1 MINHRRL
8 AITLL
13 AIAVALPPVASRLL
27 ASPLG
32 DKAREAVAEY
42 RPVDETQLEA
52 ARARLGQAALRL
64 ETFLKPGSEK
74 GESWKRFLKWEG
86 VQKQL
91 DPAAEFAGGPLLETL
106 ALLRRNENG
115 LELAPFQE
123 AAAAIENYTNT
134 AAVAG
139 LGDQAKLFEVQL
151 TQLAK
156 YLDRHAETPTP
167 RSRYEIERRLYLLEN
182 IGALPDF
189 TRSVR
194 QELARPNAFVEVNEG
209 VLVRLVA
216 EPVSDVGPVTDCI
229 LGTSISGTGYTS
241 GTVRAETR
249 PSDDGAMIL
258 FVIEGTTQS
267 DTVGTNGPVVI
278 RSDGT
283 TNFTATKQVKFTD
296 ETFWN
301 YPATASAST
310 TSITRSIK
318 KQGGGLGSRI
328 IESIAQQRVAE
339 QKGQANAI
347 AADHAEV
354 RIANSLDDDLLPR
367 LRKARKSYEQ
377 EFQKPLARVN
387 SKPNL
392 LHFSSTSDHLLATA
406 RVNSTGELAADS
418 PAPTINQSGDVVVKL
433 HESAPANFLSAWI
446 GGATLSQQTVD
457 ESPSLDVTLPD
468 WLEEAIDE
476 ARAKRDEDRLPE
488 DADEFQPWS
497 IRFRRQRPV
506 SFAFGDNSVAVTIH
520 AALIQA
526 GSDAYANWDVS
537 AKYQM
542 HTQNGQLIL
551 IRQGEIE
558 VIPSAFDPA
567 DGGRLTNRQVAL
579 RGNLAKE
586 INRLS
591 ENGRGFPESAEIG
604 PIDLSED
611 SDKLNM
617 LSFDTLTTANGWL
630 SAVLSIR

>member
-1 MINHRRL
+1 MGDRAR
-8 AITLL
+8 A
-13 AIAVALPPVASRLL
+13 AV
-27 ASPLG
+27 
-32 DKAREAVAEY
+32 DEY
-42 RPVDETQLEA
+42 QPVDEARLAA
-52 ARARLGQAALRL
+52 ARNRLSEAALRL
-64 ETFLKPGSEK
+64 EAFLRPGSEK
-74 GESWKRFLKWEG
+74 GERWKRYLKWDG
-86 VQKQL
+86 VQQQL
-91 DPAAEFAGGPLLETL
+91 KPDASFNGGPLLATL
-106 ALLRRNENG
+106 AQFRRNENG
-115 LELAPFQE
+115 LELAPFKN
-123 AAAAIENYTNT
+123 AADAIENYTNI

-139 LGDQAKLFEVQL
+139 VGDQKKYVEGQL

-182 IGALPDF
+182 IGALPNF
-189 TRSVR
+189 IRSVR
-194 QELARPNAFVEVNEG
+194 QELARPNTFVEVNEA
-209 VLVRLVA
+209 VLARLVA

-229 LGTSISGTGYTS
+229 LGTNISGTGYTS

-249 PSDDGAMIL
+249 PSDDGAMIV
-258 FVIEGTTQS
+258 FVIEGTTHS
-267 DTVGTNGPVVI
+267 DTVGYNGPVVI

-283 TNFTATKQVKFTD
+283 THFTATKQVKFTD

-301 YPATASAST
+301 YPATSSAKTST
-310 TSITRSIK
+310 TTRSVK
-318 KQGGGLGSRI
+318 KKGGGLGSRI
-328 IESIAQQRVAE
+328 IEGIAKQRVAE

-354 RIANSLDDDLLPR
+354 RIANSLDEDLLPR
-367 LRKARKSYEQ
+367 LRTARKNYEQ

-418 PAPTINQSGDVVVKL
+418 PAPSAGESGDVVAKL

-476 ARAKRDEDRLPE
+476 ARAERDEDRLPE
-488 DADEFQPWS
+488 DPNEFQPWS

-506 SFAFGDNSVAVTIH
+506 SFAFGDNAVTATIH
-520 AALIQA
+520 AARIQA
-526 GSDAYANWDVS
+526 GSDSYDNWDVS

-551 IRQGEIE
+551 IREGEIE

-591 ENGRGFPESAEIG
+591 ENGRGFPESTEIG
-604 PIDLSED
+604 PIDLSEE
-611 SDKLNM
+611 SDKLNI
-617 LSFDTLTTANGWL
+617 LSFNQLTSAGGWL
-630 SAVLSIR
+630 SAVMSVR